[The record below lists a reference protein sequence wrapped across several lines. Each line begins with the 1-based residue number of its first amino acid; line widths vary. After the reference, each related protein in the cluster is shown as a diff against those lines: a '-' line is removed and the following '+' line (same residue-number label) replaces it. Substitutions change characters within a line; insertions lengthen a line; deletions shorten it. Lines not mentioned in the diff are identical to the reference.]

1 MSQLGMPAA
10 APADNDD
17 RFPILPKPDGTDHG
31 EGAGE
36 DKTIDQ
42 QASTKPSTV
51 IDPSTSSS
59 TLPASTSAS
68 SQSNESPTVPKKK
81 VRHSGTIVYI
91 PPPEEIK
98 DRDRE
103 NSDASCAEKVHTKP
117 KTQKSSGW
125 LPDSELGC
133 VVCVIAS
140 STDFLNADMIQG
152 PASASAF
159 SQHSE
164 RGSLTRHILA
174 GNVVSEDVET
184 LGVMRDCDLPFKREQ
199 YQSSYSGCVHDPAWR
214 KLAAARHQRSWYRR
228 RN

>member
-68 SQSNESPTVPKKK
+68 SQSSESPTVPKKK

-117 KTQKSSGW
+117 KTRKSSGW

-133 VVCVIAS
+133 VVCVVG
-140 STDFLNADMIQG
+140 TFVLTFLIFCLIYMSG
-152 PASASAF
+152 VCLGFFTAF
-159 SQHSE
+159 GE
-164 RGSLTRHILA
+164 
-174 GNVVSEDVET
+174 
-184 LGVMRDCDLPFKREQ
+184 GVFDTTHPCWKRRE
-199 YQSSYSGCVHDPAWR
+199 
-214 KLAAARHQRSWYRR
+214 
-228 RN
+228 